1 MKPETKRLF
10 AAAIALVLFVL
21 FLLAPRLPKSK
32 TQEVAQVTA
41 VDDKVQEAVALVNG
55 ESPMQ
60 GILKLREIIEND
72 PENIDASWYLG
83 LFSIQTGQY
92 EKAIERLE
100 MVARKDETS
109 KYTDV
114 YYHLGESYAALENVE
129 EAKRSFNRFLESVD
143 DPEITKR
150 VEERSKELEDK

>member
-1 MKPETKRLF
+1 
-10 AAAIALVLFVL
+10 
-21 FLLAPRLPKSK
+21 
-32 TQEVAQVTA
+32 
-41 VDDKVQEAVALVNG
+41 
-55 ESPMQ
+55 MQ

-109 KYTDV
+109 TYSDV

-129 EAKRSFNRFLESVD
+129 EDVMAGSWNRSMILKSSLGWK
-143 DPEITKR
+143 TGS
-150 VEERSKELEDK
+150 RS